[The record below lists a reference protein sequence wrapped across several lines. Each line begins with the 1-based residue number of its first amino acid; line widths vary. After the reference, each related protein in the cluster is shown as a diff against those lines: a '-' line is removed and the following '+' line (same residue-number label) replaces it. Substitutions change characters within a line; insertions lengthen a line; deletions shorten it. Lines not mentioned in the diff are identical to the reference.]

1 MDFKKL
7 FKNIYFIIG
16 LCLAVLVVITA
27 SLTQVNKV
35 FFLIS
40 CLLGGALCVDVGVWA
55 VNKIVVMDSSDESEL
70 LPLTEQEKQ
79 YLKRSKRMKKVN
91 NIMLAVLFFCSAI
104 IFVVM
109 GFRTM

>member
-16 LCLAVLVVITA
+16 LCLSVLVVITA

-40 CLLGGALCVDVGVWA
+40 CLFGGALCVDVGVWA

>member
-27 SLTQVNKV
+27 SLTQVNKA

-55 VNKIVVMDSSDESEL
+55 
-70 LPLTEQEKQ
+70 
-79 YLKRSKRMKKVN
+79 
-91 NIMLAVLFFCSAI
+91 
-104 IFVVM
+104 
-109 GFRTM
+109 